1 MPRLLQVI
9 ILLHSFAPLLVR
21 DALVCVNIEA
31 PDYCN
36 HLVLLCPH
44 SIEPKEMH
52 RIAKSQ
58 KALSLHIYRVKR
70 FEIGPVDSSLKIEF
84 QNFNLLVVLNLLLE
98 EQCEFFFNRK

>member
-1 MPRLLQVI
+1 MSRLLQVV

-31 PDYCN
+31 SDDRN
-36 HLVLLCPH
+36 HLVLLSSH

-52 RIAKSQ
+52 HIAKSQ

-70 FEIGPVDSSLKIEF
+70 FEI
-84 QNFNLLVVLNLLLE
+84 
-98 EQCEFFFNRK
+98 